1 MGTIDMRQP
10 FGDDQE
16 VKEPAVGDEVTET
29 PEDAS
34 TPESEPEEPVK
45 KDEEPAGEQEPTVT
59 EPESDTE
66 PTVDPA
72 IAALEATRDKLRA
85 EVTQMREERRRERA
99 KPLILEKGEE
109 LDLSD
114 VAEQDIAVIEKVL
127 RAKGYVSKSELQT
140 LSYQEKLEASK
151 DEWLQAHP
159 EYQPANDPD
168 DTNWGK
174 LQETLKLFA
183 SPSDP
188 KDVKRVLDMAHAYIR
203 PVVAPTKNS
212 AGTAS
217 ATEKLIIA
225 SKGASGGSSTK
236 PAPSAK
242 SSELSKL
249 ASEHLKGFT
258 DDELTELLS

>member
-1 MGTIDMRQP
+1 MGTIDMRQQ
-10 FGDDQE
+10 FGEDEE
-16 VKEPAVGDEVTET
+16 VKESAVGDEVAET

-34 TPESEPEEPVK
+34 APESEPDELVK
-45 KDEEPAGEQEPTVT
+45 KDEESEGEQEPTVT
-59 EPESDTE
+59 EPEPDTE
-66 PTVDPA
+66 PVVDPA
-72 IAALEATRDKLRA
+72 ISALEATREKLRA
-85 EVTQMREERRRERA
+85 EVTQLRQARRIERDR
-99 KPLILEKGEE
+99 PLILEKEE
-109 LDLSD
+109 EPDLSD

-174 LQETLKLFA
+174 LQETLRLFA

-188 KDVKRVLDMAHAYIR
+188 KDVKRVLDMVHAYIR

-217 ATEKLIIA
+217 ATEKINIA

-249 ASEHLKGFT
+249 ASEHLKGYT
-258 DDELTELLS
+258 EDELKELLS